1 MRKSRQ
7 AELAAVAAAI
17 VLAGVFERH
26 ALGQLKASDETVP
39 TTRVKR
45 GDLDLKVYTTGEL
58 RPAKRAMLVAP
69 PVGGGTLRIVHLAK
83 TGTPVK
89 AGDVVME
96 FDPAEQQYNLE
107 QNRSELEQAEEQM
120 VKAKDD
126 AAVQT
131 AQDQVAL
138 LKDKYAVRQAEL
150 DVQQNELLAP
160 IDAKKNLLKL
170 EEAKRA
176 LAQLQQDIK
185 SHAASNQ
192 ATIAVSE
199 EKRTKAKLAM
209 QQAEQNIENMRVKT
223 AINGLVQVR
232 ENQEASGG
240 IFFTGMTL
248 PDYREGDQVYPGS
261 FVAEVLDTDQMEL
274 QAKLVEGDRANLKQ
288 GEAVQVHVDAVPG
301 AVFSAHIK
309 TVASMASSDMWGGDS
324 TRRFDASF
332 ALDKPDPRL
341 RPGYTAHLTILGS
354 DVKNVL
360 VLPRQAIFE
369 KAGKPIVYVKTGNR
383 FDPHDVQVK
392 YRSESRVAI
401 EGLSEGTEVALVDPE
416 HAVTKGQKNAGPL
429 TPAVGGV
436 SR

>member
-7 AELAAVAAAI
+7 AVLATIAAAI
-17 VLAGVFERH
+17 VLASVSTRQG
-26 ALGQLKASDETVP
+26 LGQLKDTDETVP
-39 TTRVKR
+39 TTRVRR

-58 RPAKRAMLVAP
+58 RPAKRVMLVAP

-89 AGDVVME
+89 TGDVVME

-107 QNRSELEQAEEQM
+107 QNRSELDQAEEQI
-120 VKAKDD
+120 VKAKAD

-176 LAQLQQDIK
+176 LAQLEQDIK
-185 SHAASNQ
+185 SHTASNQ

-223 AINGLVQVR
+223 PINGLVQVR

-240 IFFTGMTL
+240 FFFTGMTL

-261 FVAEVLDTDQMEL
+261 FVAEVLDTEQMEL

-288 GEAVQVHVDAVPG
+288 GEPVEVRVDALPG

-341 RPGYTAHLTILGS
+341 RPGYTAHLTIVGS

-383 FDPHDVQVK
+383 FEAHDVQVK
-392 YRSESRVAI
+392 YRSESRVAV
-401 EGLSEGTEVALVDPE
+401 EGLNEGAEVALVDPE
-416 HAVTKGQKNAGPL
+416 QAARKPQKSAGPL
-429 TPAVGGV
+429 TPAAGGV

>member
-1 MRKSRQ
+1 MRTSHK
-7 AELAAVAAAI
+7 AVLGTLLAASA
-17 VLAGVFERH
+17 LAGVSTRH
-26 ALGQLKASDETVP
+26 ALGQLKSTDEAVP
-39 TTRVKR
+39 TTRVRR
-45 GDLDLKVYTTGEL
+45 GNLDLKVYTTGEL

-89 AGDVVME
+89 ANDVVIE
-96 FDPAEQQYNLE
+96 FDPTEQQYNLE
-107 QNRSELEQAEEQM
+107 QNRSELDQAEEQI
-120 VKAKDD
+120 VKAKAD

-138 LKDKYAVRQAEL
+138 LKAKYAVRQAEL

-170 EEAKRA
+170 DEAKRA
-176 LAQLQQDIK
+176 LAQLEQDIK

-223 AINGLVQVR
+223 PINGLVQVR

-274 QAKLVEGDRANLKQ
+274 QAKLVESDRANLKQ
-288 GEAVQVHVDAVPG
+288 GEPVEVRVDALPG
-301 AVFSAHIK
+301 ASFGAHIK

-332 ALDKPDPRL
+332 ELDKPDPRL
-341 RPGYTAHLTILGS
+341 RPGFTAHLTILAS

-369 KAGKPIVYVKTGNR
+369 KAGKPIVYVKSGDR
-383 FDPHDVQVK
+383 FEVRDVQVK
-392 YRSESRVAI
+392 YRSESRVAV
-401 EGLSEGTEVALVDPE
+401 EGLNEGTEVALVNPE
-416 HAVTKGQKNAGPL
+416 EAARKPQKVAGPL
-429 TPAVGGV
+429 TPAAGGV